1 MDEMINSF
9 ATSACEFAI
18 NDESKLS
25 PPKEDEKIGRTIVGI
40 AEGVG
45 IGTLSTLAVTGKVN
59 LRAPVIATI
68 VACITNKQIFK
79 DEIEKEN

>member
-9 ATSACEFAI
+9 TAKACEITI

-25 PPKEDEKIGRTIVGI
+25 PPKEDKKIGRTIVGI
-40 AEGVG
+40 VEGAGV
-45 IGTLSTLAVTGKVN
+45 GTLSTLAVIGKVS
-59 LRAPVIATI
+59 LGTPVLAAAAAY
-68 VACITNKQIFK
+68 VVNKQIFK